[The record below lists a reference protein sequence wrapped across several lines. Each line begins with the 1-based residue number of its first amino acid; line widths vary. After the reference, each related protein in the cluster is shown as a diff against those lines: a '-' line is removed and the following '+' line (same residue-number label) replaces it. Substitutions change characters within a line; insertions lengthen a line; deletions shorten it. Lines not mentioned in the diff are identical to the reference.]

1 MLEFW
6 FCAIALIIT
15 LANVINM
22 RVVGL
27 KGVTTISESVD
38 VLIPMR
44 DEEDNVEGSLK
55 STLNSEL
62 LEASSVYALDDNST
76 DQTGKLISEFKVN
89 KLIGSELPAGW
100 LGKVWACHNLSKAG
114 SGKYLVFLDAD
125 VRLHPYAIA
134 SAITR
139 MNKFGWDFISP
150 YPRQIAGSFL
160 EKLIQP
166 LLQWSWLASV
176 PLRLAEKFPNRSM
189 TIANGQFFVVKRSA
203 YEEAGG
209 HAAIP
214 GEVLDDL
221 ELARLLISK
230 GFKGGVADGSAVAS
244 CRMYKT
250 NSQLIDGY
258 TKSLWKAFGGQL
270 GTVVTI
276 ILLFFT
282 GISPY
287 LGIGAPATFIF
298 LSRFLAAI
306 KTRSNPA
313 YAFLHPI
320 SITILL
326 YLIVLS
332 SIRKSRGTLIWRG
345 RIVS

>member
-1 MLEFW
+1 MIEFW
-6 FCAIALIIT
+6 LCAFALIIT

-27 KGVTTISESVD
+27 KGATSIGETVD

-44 DEEDNVEGSLK
+44 NEEENVEGCLK
-55 STLNSEL
+55 SVLNSEL
-62 LEASSVYALDDNST
+62 LDVSKVFVLDDGSSDST
-76 DQTGKLISEFKVN
+76 AELIGQFKVD
-89 KLIGSELPAGW
+89 KLIGTQPPTGW
-100 LGKVWACHNLSKAG
+100 LGKVWACHNLAQVG
-114 SGKYLVFLDAD
+114 SGKYLVFMDAD

-134 SAITR
+134 SAITQ

-150 YPRQIAGSFL
+150 YPRQISGSFL

-176 PLRLAEKFPNRSM
+176 PLRIAEKFPNRSM
-189 TIANGQFFVVKRSA
+189 TIANGQFFIVKRSA
-203 YEEAGG
+203 YNTSGG
-209 HAAIP
+209 HASIP
-214 GEVLDDL
+214 NEVLDDL

-244 CRMYKT
+244 CRMYKN

-258 TKSLWKAFGGQL
+258 TKSLWRAFGGQF
-270 GTVVTI
+270 GTLVAI
-276 ILLFFT
+276 FLLYFT

-287 LGIGAPATFIF
+287 LGIGAPASFIF
-298 LSRFLAAI
+298 LSRVLAAI

-320 SITILL
+320 SILVLL

-332 SIRKSRGTLIWRG
+332 SIRKSRGTLQWRG
-345 RIVS
+345 RAIS

>member
-6 FCAIALIIT
+6 LCAIALIIT

-22 RVVGL
+22 RVVGI
-27 KGVTTISESVD
+27 KGAATISESVD

-55 STLNSEL
+55 SALNSEL
-62 LEASSVYALDDNST
+62 LEASNVYVLDDGST
-76 DQTGKLISEFKVN
+76 DQTGQLISEFKVK
-89 KLIGSELPAGW
+89 KLTGTELPAGW
-100 LGKVWACHNLSKAG
+100 LGKVWACHNLSHAG
-114 SGKYLVFLDAD
+114 TGKYLVFLDAD

-189 TIANGQFFVVKRSA
+189 TIANGQFFVVKRNA
-203 YEEAGG
+203 YEECGG

-221 ELARLLISK
+221 ELARLLVSK

-244 CRMYKT
+244 CRMYKS

-258 TKSLWKAFGGQL
+258 TKSLWKAFGGRT
-270 GTVVTI
+270 GTAVAI
-276 ILLFFT
+276 LLLFFT

-287 LGIGAPATFIF
+287 LGIGAPASFIF
-298 LSRFLAAI
+298 LSRVLAAI

-320 SITILL
+320 SIVILL
-326 YLIVLS
+326 YLITLS
-332 SIRKSRGTLIWRG
+332 SARKSRGTLIWRG
-345 RIVS
+345 RTIS

>member
-1 MLEFW
+1 MIEFW
-6 FCAIALIIT
+6 ICAIALIIT
-15 LANVINM
+15 VVNVINM

-27 KGVTTISESVD
+27 KGAANISESTD

-44 DEEDNVEGSLK
+44 NEEENVDGCLK
-55 STLNSEL
+55 SVMSSEL
-62 LEASSVYALDDNST
+62 LETSRVFVLDDGST
-76 DQTGKLISEFKVN
+76 DSTPQLISQFKVE
-89 KLIGSELPAGW
+89 KLTGIEPPADW
-100 LGKVWACHNLSKAG
+100 LGKNWACHNLSQAG
-114 SGKYLVFLDAD
+114 SGKYLVFIDAD

-134 SAITR
+134 SAITN

-176 PLRLAEKFPNRSM
+176 PLRIAEKFPSRSM
-189 TIANGQFFVVKRSA
+189 TIANGQFFIVKRSV
-203 YEEAGG
+203 YEKSGG
-209 HAAIP
+209 HAAIA

-221 ELARLLISK
+221 ELARLLISQ
-230 GFKGGVADGSAVAS
+230 GFKGGVADGSSVAS
-244 CRMYKT
+244 CRMYKR

-258 TKSLWKAFGGQL
+258 TKSLWRAFGGQL
-270 GTVVTI
+270 GTLVAI
-276 ILLFFT
+276 ILLYLT
-282 GISPY
+282 GVSPF
-287 LGIGAPATFIF
+287 LGIGAPALFIF
-298 LSRFLAAI
+298 LSRVLAAI

-320 SITILL
+320 SILVLL

-332 SIRKSRGTLIWRG
+332 SIRKSRGTLQWRG
-345 RIVS
+345 RAIL

>member
-1 MLEFW
+1 MIEFW
-6 FCAIALIIT
+6 LCAFALIIT

-27 KGVTTISESVD
+27 KGATSVGETVD

-44 DEEDNVEGSLK
+44 NEEENVEGCLK
-55 STLNSEL
+55 SVLNSEL
-62 LEASSVYALDDNST
+62 LDVSKVFVLDDGSNDST
-76 DQTGKLISEFKVN
+76 AELIGQFKVD
-89 KLIGSELPAGW
+89 KLIGTQPPTGW
-100 LGKVWACHNLSKAG
+100 LGKVWACHNLAQVGK
-114 SGKYLVFLDAD
+114 GKYLVFMDAD

-134 SAITR
+134 SAITK

-150 YPRQIAGSFL
+150 YPRQISGSFL

-176 PLRLAEKFPNRSM
+176 PLRIAEKFPNRSM
-189 TIANGQFFVVKRSA
+189 TIANGQFFIVKRSA
-203 YEEAGG
+203 YNTSGG
-209 HAAIP
+209 HASIP
-214 GEVLDDL
+214 NEVLDDL

-244 CRMYKT
+244 CRMYKN
-250 NSQLIDGY
+250 NSQLIEGY
-258 TKSLWKAFGGQL
+258 TKSLWKAFGGQF
-270 GTVVTI
+270 GTLI
-276 ILLFFT
+276 AIFLLYFT

-287 LGIGAPATFIF
+287 LGIGAPASFIF
-298 LSRFLAAI
+298 LSRVLAAL

-320 SITILL
+320 SILVLL

-332 SIRKSRGTLIWRG
+332 SIRKSRGTLQWRG
-345 RIVS
+345 RAI

>member
-15 LANVINM
+15 VVNVINM

-27 KGVTTISESVD
+27 KGVTTIGESVD

-44 DEEDNVEGSLK
+44 DEEENVEGSLK

-89 KLIGSELPAGW
+89 KLTGTQLPAGW

-176 PLRLAEKFPNRSM
+176 PLRLAEKFPNRSI
-189 TIANGQFFVVKRSA
+189 TIANGQFFIVKRSA

-258 TKSLWKAFGGQL
+258 TKSLWKAFGGQF
-270 GTVVTI
+270 GTIVAI

-320 SITILL
+320 SIVILL

-332 SIRKSRGTLIWRG
+332 SVRKSRGTLIWRG
-345 RIVS
+345 RTVS

>member
-6 FCAIALIIT
+6 LCAIALIIT
-15 LANVINM
+15 VVNIINM

-27 KGVTTISESVD
+27 KGATTVSETID

-44 DEEDNVEGSLK
+44 DEEENVEACLK
-55 STLNSEL
+55 SVLNSEL
-62 LEASSVYALDDNST
+62 LEASKVYVLDDGSSDST
-76 DQTGKLISEFKVN
+76 GQLISEFKVN
-89 KLIGSELPAGW
+89 KLTGTPLPSGW
-100 LGKVWACHNLSKAG
+100 LGKVWACHNLAQSG
-114 SGKYLVFLDAD
+114 SGKYLVFMDAD

-134 SAITR
+134 SSITR

-166 LLQWSWLASV
+166 LLQWSWLASI

-189 TIANGQFFVVKRSA
+189 TIANGQFFIVKRSA
-203 YEEAGG
+203 YEKSGG
-209 HAAIP
+209 HAEIS

-221 ELARLLISK
+221 ELARLLVSH

-244 CRMYKT
+244 CRMYKS
-250 NSQLIDGY
+250 NAQLIDGY

-270 GTVVTI
+270 GTVVAI
-276 ILLFFT
+276 LLLFFT

-287 LGIGAPATFIF
+287 LGIGAPASFIF
-298 LSRFLAAI
+298 LSRVLAAI

-320 SITILL
+320 SIVLL
-326 YLIVLS
+326 IYLITLS
-332 SIRKSRGTLIWRG
+332 SIRKSRGTLTWRG
-345 RIVS
+345 RELS

>member
-15 LANVINM
+15 VVNVINM

-27 KGVTTISESVD
+27 KGVTTIGESVD

-62 LEASSVYALDDNST
+62 LEASSVYVLDDGST

-89 KLIGSELPAGW
+89 KLTGTELPAGW

-189 TIANGQFFVVKRSA
+189 TIANGQFFIVKRSA

-258 TKSLWKAFGGQL
+258 TKSLWKAFGGQF
-270 GTVVTI
+270 GTVVAI

-320 SITILL
+320 SIVILL
-326 YLIVLS
+326 YLITLS

-345 RIVS
+345 RTIS

>member
-1 MLEFW
+1 MIEFW
-6 FCAIALIIT
+6 LCAFALIIT
-15 LANVINM
+15 VANVINM

-27 KGVTTISESVD
+27 KGATSLSETVD

-44 DEEDNVEGSLK
+44 NEEENVEGCLK
-55 STLNSEL
+55 SVLNSEL
-62 LEASSVYALDDNST
+62 LDVSKVFVLDDGSSDST
-76 DQTGKLISEFKVN
+76 AELIGQFKVD
-89 KLIGSELPAGW
+89 KLIGTQPPTGW
-100 LGKVWACHNLSKAG
+100 LGKVWACHNLAQVG
-114 SGKYLVFLDAD
+114 SGKYLVFIDAD

-134 SAITR
+134 SAITK

-150 YPRQIAGSFL
+150 YPRQISGSFL

-176 PLRLAEKFPNRSM
+176 PLRVAEKFPNRSM
-189 TIANGQFFVVKRSA
+189 TIANGQFFIVKRSA
-203 YEEAGG
+203 YNTSGG

-214 GEVLDDL
+214 DEVLDDL

-244 CRMYKT
+244 CRMYKS

-258 TKSLWKAFGGQL
+258 TKSLWKAFGGQF
-270 GTVVTI
+270 GTLVAI
-276 ILLFFT
+276 FLLYFT

-287 LGIGAPATFIF
+287 LGIGAPATFVF
-298 LSRFLAAI
+298 LSRVLAAI

-320 SITILL
+320 SILILL

-332 SIRKSRGTLIWRG
+332 SIRKSRGTLQWRG
-345 RIVS
+345 RAI

>member
-6 FCAIALIIT
+6 LCAIALIIT
-15 LANVINM
+15 VTNVINM

-27 KGVTTISESVD
+27 KGAATVSESVD

-55 STLNSEL
+55 SALNSEL
-62 LEASSVYALDDNST
+62 LESSSVYALDDNST

-89 KLIGSELPAGW
+89 KLIGAELPAGW
-100 LGKVWACHNLSKAG
+100 LGKIWACHNLSQAG
-114 SGKYLVFLDAD
+114 TGNYLVFLDAD

-134 SAITR
+134 SAITK
-139 MNKFGWDFISP
+139 MNNFGWDFISP

-221 ELARLLISK
+221 ELARLLVSK

-258 TKSLWKAFGGQL
+258 TKSLWKAFGGQF
-270 GTVVTI
+270 GTVVAI
-276 ILLFFT
+276 LLLFFT

-287 LGIGAPATFIF
+287 LGIGAPATFIL

-320 SITILL
+320 SIAILI

-332 SIRKSRGTLIWRG
+332 SMRKSRGTLIWRG
-345 RIVS
+345 RTIS

>member
-1 MLEFW
+1 MIEFW
-6 FCAIALIIT
+6 LCAIALIIT
-15 LANVINM
+15 VANVINM
-22 RVVGL
+22 RVVGI
-27 KGVTTISESVD
+27 KGATSVGETVD

-44 DEEDNVEGSLK
+44 NEEENVEGCLK
-55 STLNSEL
+55 SVLNSEL
-62 LEASSVYALDDNST
+62 LDVSKVFVLDDGSSDST
-76 DQTGKLISEFKVN
+76 AELIGQFKVD
-89 KLIGSELPAGW
+89 KLIGTQPPTGW
-100 LGKVWACHNLSKAG
+100 LGKVWACHNLAQVG
-114 SGKYLVFLDAD
+114 SGKYLVFIDAD

-134 SAITR
+134 SAITK

-150 YPRQIAGSFL
+150 YPRQISGSFL

-176 PLRLAEKFPNRSM
+176 PLRVAEKFPNRSM
-189 TIANGQFFVVKRSA
+189 TIANGQFFIVKRSA
-203 YEEAGG
+203 YNTSGG

-214 GEVLDDL
+214 DEVLDDL

-244 CRMYKT
+244 CRMYKS

-258 TKSLWKAFGGQL
+258 TKSLWKAFGGQF
-270 GTVVTI
+270 GTLVAI
-276 ILLFFT
+276 FLLYFT

-287 LGIGAPATFIF
+287 LGIGAPATFVF
-298 LSRFLAAI
+298 LSRVLAAI

-320 SITILL
+320 SILILL

-332 SIRKSRGTLIWRG
+332 SIRKSRGTLQWRG
-345 RIVS
+345 RAI

>member
-15 LANVINM
+15 VVNVINM

-27 KGVTTISESVD
+27 KGVTTVGESVD

-62 LEASSVYALDDNST
+62 LEASSIYVLDDGST

-89 KLIGSELPAGW
+89 KLTGTQLPAGW

-189 TIANGQFFVVKRSA
+189 TIANGQFFIVKRSA

-258 TKSLWKAFGGQL
+258 TKSLWKAFGGQF
-270 GTVVTI
+270 GTIVAI

-320 SITILL
+320 SIVILL
-326 YLIVLS
+326 YLITLS

-345 RIVS
+345 RTVS

>member
-1 MLEFW
+1 MIEFW
-6 FCAIALIIT
+6 LCAIALIIT
-15 LANVINM
+15 VANVINM
-22 RVVGL
+22 RVVGI
-27 KGVTTISESVD
+27 KGATSVGETVD

-44 DEEDNVEGSLK
+44 NEEENVEGCLK
-55 STLNSEL
+55 SVLNSEL
-62 LEASSVYALDDNST
+62 LDVSKVFVLDDGSSDST
-76 DQTGKLISEFKVN
+76 AELIGQFKVD
-89 KLIGSELPAGW
+89 KLSGTQPPTGW
-100 LGKVWACHNLSKAG
+100 LGKVWACHNLAQVG
-114 SGKYLVFLDAD
+114 SGKYLVFVDAD

-134 SAITR
+134 SSITK

-150 YPRQIAGSFL
+150 YPRQISGSFL

-176 PLRLAEKFPNRSM
+176 PLRIAEKFPNRSM
-189 TIANGQFFVVKRSA
+189 TIANGQFFIVKRSA
-203 YEEAGG
+203 YNTSGG
-209 HAAIP
+209 HAVIP
-214 GEVLDDL
+214 DEVLDDL

-244 CRMYKT
+244 CRMYKS

-258 TKSLWKAFGGQL
+258 TKSLWKAFGGQF
-270 GTVVTI
+270 GT
-276 ILLFFT
+276 LLAIFLLYFT

-298 LSRFLAAI
+298 LSRVLAAI

-320 SITILL
+320 SILILL

-332 SIRKSRGTLIWRG
+332 SIRKSRGTLQWRG
-345 RIVS
+345 RAI

>member
-1 MLEFW
+1 MIEFW
-6 FCAIALIIT
+6 LCAFALIIT
-15 LANVINM
+15 VANVINM

-27 KGVTTISESVD
+27 KGATSLSETVD

-44 DEEDNVEGSLK
+44 NEEENVEGCLK
-55 STLNSEL
+55 SVLNSEL
-62 LEASSVYALDDNST
+62 LDVSKVFVLDDGSSDST
-76 DQTGKLISEFKVN
+76 AELIGQFKVD
-89 KLIGSELPAGW
+89 KLSGTQPPTGW
-100 LGKVWACHNLSKAG
+100 LGKVWACHNLAQVG
-114 SGKYLVFLDAD
+114 SGKYLVFVDAD

-134 SAITR
+134 SSITK
-139 MNKFGWDFISP
+139 MNKFNWDFISP
-150 YPRQIAGSFL
+150 YPRQISGSFL

-176 PLRLAEKFPNRSM
+176 PLRIAEKFPNRSM
-189 TIANGQFFVVKRSA
+189 TIANGQFFIVKRSA
-203 YEEAGG
+203 YNTSGG
-209 HAAIP
+209 HAAISD
-214 GEVLDDL
+214 EVLDDL

-244 CRMYKT
+244 CRMYKS

-258 TKSLWKAFGGQL
+258 TKSLWKAFGGQF
-270 GTVVTI
+270 GTLVAI
-276 ILLFFT
+276 FLLYFT

-287 LGIGAPATFIF
+287 LGIGAPATFVF
-298 LSRFLAAI
+298 LSRVLAAI

-320 SITILL
+320 SILILL

-332 SIRKSRGTLIWRG
+332 SIRKSRGTLQWRG
-345 RIVS
+345 RAI

>member
-1 MLEFW
+1 MIEFW
-6 FCAIALIIT
+6 LCAFALIIT
-15 LANVINM
+15 VANVINM

-27 KGVTTISESVD
+27 KGATSVGETVD

-44 DEEDNVEGSLK
+44 NEEENVEGCLK
-55 STLNSEL
+55 SVLNSEL
-62 LEASSVYALDDNST
+62 LDVSKVFVLDDGSSDST
-76 DQTGKLISEFKVN
+76 AELIGQFKVD
-89 KLIGSELPAGW
+89 KLIGTQPPTGW
-100 LGKVWACHNLSKAG
+100 LGKVWACHNLAQVG
-114 SGKYLVFLDAD
+114 SGKYLVFVDAD

-134 SAITR
+134 SSITK

-150 YPRQIAGSFL
+150 YPRQISGSFL

-176 PLRLAEKFPNRSM
+176 PLRVAEKFPNRSM
-189 TIANGQFFVVKRSA
+189 TIANGQFFIVKRSA
-203 YEEAGG
+203 YNTSGG

-214 GEVLDDL
+214 DEVLDDL

-244 CRMYKT
+244 CRMYKS

-258 TKSLWKAFGGQL
+258 TKSLWKAFGGQF
-270 GTVVTI
+270 GTLVAI
-276 ILLFFT
+276 FLLYFT

-287 LGIGAPATFIF
+287 IGIGAPATFIF
-298 LSRFLAAI
+298 LSRVLAAI
-306 KTRSNPA
+306 KTRSNPV

-320 SITILL
+320 SILILL

-332 SIRKSRGTLIWRG
+332 SIRKSRGTLQWRG
-345 RIVS
+345 RAI

>member
-6 FCAIALIIT
+6 LCAIALIIT
-15 LANVINM
+15 VVNVINM

-27 KGVTTISESVD
+27 KGATTVSETID

-44 DEEDNVEGSLK
+44 DEEENVEACLK
-55 STLNSEL
+55 SVLNSEL
-62 LEASSVYALDDNST
+62 LEASNVYVLDDGSSDST
-76 DQTGKLISEFKVN
+76 GQLIGEFKVN
-89 KLIGSELPAGW
+89 KLTGTPLPSGW
-100 LGKVWACHNLSKAG
+100 LGKVWACHNLAQNG
-114 SGKYLVFLDAD
+114 SGKYLVFMDAD

-134 SAITR
+134 SSITR

-189 TIANGQFFVVKRSA
+189 TIANGQFFIVKRSA
-203 YEEAGG
+203 YEKSGG
-209 HAAIP
+209 HAEIS

-221 ELARLLISK
+221 ELARLLVSH

-244 CRMYKT
+244 CRMYKS
-250 NSQLIDGY
+250 NAQLIDGY

-270 GTVVTI
+270 GTVVAI
-276 ILLFFT
+276 LLLFFT

-287 LGIGAPATFIF
+287 LGIGAPASFIF
-298 LSRFLAAI
+298 LSRVLAAI

-320 SITILL
+320 SIIILL

-332 SIRKSRGTLIWRG
+332 SMRKSRGTLTWRG
-345 RIVS
+345 RTIS

>member
-15 LANVINM
+15 VVNVINM

-27 KGVTTISESVD
+27 KGVTTIGESVD

-44 DEEDNVEGSLK
+44 DEEDNVGGSLK
-55 STLNSEL
+55 SALNSEL
-62 LEASSVYALDDNST
+62 LEASSVYVLDDGST

-89 KLIGSELPAGW
+89 KLTGTGLPAGW

-150 YPRQIAGSFL
+150 YPKQIAGSFL

-189 TIANGQFFVVKRSA
+189 TIANGQFFIVKRSA

-258 TKSLWKAFGGQL
+258 TKSLWKAFGGQF
-270 GTVVTI
+270 GTVVAI

-320 SITILL
+320 SIVILL
-326 YLIVLS
+326 YLITLS

-345 RIVS
+345 RTVS

>member
-1 MLEFW
+1 MIEFW
-6 FCAIALIIT
+6 LCAIALIIT
-15 LANVINM
+15 VTNAINM

-27 KGVTTISESVD
+27 KGAETVSESVD

-44 DEEDNVEGSLK
+44 NEEENVEGCLK
-55 STLNSEL
+55 SVINSEL
-62 LEASSVYALDDNST
+62 LETSRVFVLNDGSSDST
-76 DQTGKLISEFKVN
+76 DQLIDQFKVE
-89 KLIGSELPAGW
+89 KLTGTEPPAGW
-100 LGKVWACHNLSKAG
+100 LGKIWACHNLAQSG
-114 SGKYLVFLDAD
+114 SGKYLVFMDAD

-134 SAITR
+134 SAITK
-139 MNKFGWDFISP
+139 MNQLGWDFISP
-150 YPRQIAGSFL
+150 YPKQIAGSIL

-176 PLRLAEKFPNRSM
+176 PLRLSEKFPNRSM
-189 TIANGQFFVVKRSA
+189 TIANGQFFIVKRSA
-203 YEEAGG
+203 YEKSGG
-209 HAAIP
+209 HTSIS

-221 ELARLLISK
+221 ELARLLISQR
-230 GFKGGVADGSAVAS
+230 FKGGVADGSAVAS
-244 CRMYKT
+244 CRMYKN

-270 GTVVTI
+270 GT
-276 ILLFFT
+276 ILAIFVLFFT

-287 LGIGAPATFIF
+287 LGVGAPASFIF
-298 LSRFLAAI
+298 LSRVLAAI

-320 SITILL
+320 SILVLL

-345 RIVS
+345 RTIS

>member
-6 FCAIALIIT
+6 LCAIALIIT
-15 LANVINM
+15 VVNVINM

-27 KGVTTISESVD
+27 KGATTVSETID

-44 DEEDNVEGSLK
+44 DEEENVEGCLK
-55 STLNSEL
+55 SVLNSEL
-62 LEASSVYALDDNST
+62 LEASKVYVLDDGSSDST
-76 DQTGKLISEFKVN
+76 GQLISEFKVN
-89 KLIGSELPAGW
+89 KLTGAELPAGW
-100 LGKVWACHNLSKAG
+100 LGKLWACHNLSQAG
-114 SGKYLVFLDAD
+114 TGKYLVFLDAD

-134 SAITR
+134 SAISK

-189 TIANGQFFVVKRSA
+189 TIANGQFFIVKRSA
-203 YEEAGG
+203 YEKSGG
-209 HAAIP
+209 HAEIS

-221 ELARLLISK
+221 ELARLLVSH

-258 TKSLWKAFGGQL
+258 TKSLWKAFGGQF
-270 GTVVTI
+270 GTVVAI
-276 ILLFFT
+276 LLLFFT

-320 SITILL
+320 SIIILL

-332 SIRKSRGTLIWRG
+332 SMRKSRGTLTWRG
-345 RIVS
+345 RTIS

>member
-6 FCAIALIIT
+6 LCAIALIIT

-22 RVVGL
+22 RVVGV
-27 KGVTTISESVD
+27 KGAATISESVD

-55 STLNSEL
+55 SALNSEL
-62 LEASSVYALDDNST
+62 LEASNVYVLDDGST
-76 DQTGKLISEFKVN
+76 DQTGELISEFKVK
-89 KLIGSELPAGW
+89 KLTGTELPAGW
-100 LGKVWACHNLSKAG
+100 LGKVWACHNLSHAG
-114 SGKYLVFLDAD
+114 TGKYLVFLDAD

-176 PLRLAEKFPNRSM
+176 PLRLTEKFPNRSM
-189 TIANGQFFVVKRSA
+189 TIANGQFFVVKRNA
-203 YEEAGG
+203 YEECGG

-221 ELARLLISK
+221 ELARLLVSK

-244 CRMYKT
+244 CRMYKS

-258 TKSLWKAFGGQL
+258 TKSLWKAFGGRT
-270 GTVVTI
+270 GTAVAI
-276 ILLFFT
+276 LLLFFT
-282 GISPY
+282 GVSPY
-287 LGIGAPATFIF
+287 LGIGAPASFIF
-298 LSRFLAAI
+298 LSRVLAAI
-306 KTRSNPA
+306 KTRSNPV

-320 SITILL
+320 SILILL
-326 YLIVLS
+326 YLITLS
-332 SIRKSRGTLIWRG
+332 SARKSRGTLIWRG
-345 RIVS
+345 RTIS

>member
-1 MLEFW
+1 MIEFW
-6 FCAIALIIT
+6 LCAFVLVIT

-27 KGVTTISESVD
+27 KGAASVSETVD

-44 DEEDNVEGSLK
+44 NEEENVEGCLK
-55 STLNSEL
+55 SVLNSEL
-62 LEASSVYALDDNST
+62 LDVNKVFVLDDGSSDST
-76 DQTGKLISEFKVN
+76 AELIDQFKVD
-89 KLIGSELPAGW
+89 KLIGTQPPTGW
-100 LGKVWACHNLSKAG
+100 LGKVWACHNLAQVG
-114 SGKYLVFLDAD
+114 SGKYLVFMDAD

-134 SAITR
+134 SAITK

-150 YPRQIAGSFL
+150 YPRQISGSFL

-176 PLRLAEKFPNRSM
+176 PLRIAEKFPNRSM
-189 TIANGQFFVVKRSA
+189 TIANGQFFIVKRSA
-203 YEEAGG
+203 YNTSGG
-209 HAAIP
+209 HASIP
-214 GEVLDDL
+214 NEVLDDL

-230 GFKGGVADGSAVAS
+230 GFKGGVADGSSVAS
-244 CRMYKT
+244 CRMYKN

-258 TKSLWKAFGGQL
+258 TKSLWKAFGGQF
-270 GTVVTI
+270 GTLVAI
-276 ILLFFT
+276 FLLYFT

-287 LGIGAPATFIF
+287 LGIGAPASFIF
-298 LSRFLAAI
+298 LSRVLAAI

-320 SITILL
+320 SILVLL

-332 SIRKSRGTLIWRG
+332 SIRKSRGTLQWRG
-345 RIVS
+345 RAIS

>member
-1 MLEFW
+1 MIEFW
-6 FCAIALIIT
+6 LCAFALIIT
-15 LANVINM
+15 VANVINM

-27 KGVTTISESVD
+27 KGATSLSETVD

-44 DEEDNVEGSLK
+44 NEEENVEGCLK
-55 STLNSEL
+55 SVLNSEL
-62 LEASSVYALDDNST
+62 LDVSKVFVLDDGSSDST
-76 DQTGKLISEFKVN
+76 AELIGQFKVD
-89 KLIGSELPAGW
+89 KLIGTQPPTGW
-100 LGKVWACHNLSKAG
+100 LGKVWACHNLAQVG
-114 SGKYLVFLDAD
+114 SGKYLVFIDAD

-134 SAITR
+134 SAITK

-150 YPRQIAGSFL
+150 YPRQISGSFL

-176 PLRLAEKFPNRSM
+176 PLRVAEKFPNRSM
-189 TIANGQFFVVKRSA
+189 TIANGQFFIVKRSA
-203 YEEAGG
+203 YNTSGG

-214 GEVLDDL
+214 DEVLDDL

-244 CRMYKT
+244 CRMYKR

-258 TKSLWKAFGGQL
+258 TKSLWKAFGGQF
-270 GTVVTI
+270 GTLVAI
-276 ILLFFT
+276 FLLYFT

-287 LGIGAPATFIF
+287 IGIGAPATFIF
-298 LSRFLAAI
+298 LSRVLAAI
-306 KTRSNPA
+306 KTRSNPV

-320 SITILL
+320 SILILL
-326 YLIVLS
+326 YFIVLS
-332 SIRKSRGTLIWRG
+332 SIRKSRGTLQWRG
-345 RIVS
+345 RAI

>member
-15 LANVINM
+15 VVNVINM

-27 KGVTTISESVD
+27 KGVTTIGESVD

-62 LEASSVYALDDNST
+62 LEASSIYVLDDGST

-89 KLIGSELPAGW
+89 KLTGTELPAGW

-189 TIANGQFFVVKRSA
+189 TIANGQFFIVKRSA

-258 TKSLWKAFGGQL
+258 TKSLWKAFGGQF
-270 GTVVTI
+270 GTIVAI

-320 SITILL
+320 SIVILL
-326 YLIVLS
+326 YLITLS

-345 RIVS
+345 RTVS

>member
-15 LANVINM
+15 VVNVINM

-27 KGVTTISESVD
+27 KGVTTIGESVD

-44 DEEDNVEGSLK
+44 DEEENVEGSLK

-62 LEASSVYALDDNST
+62 LEASSVYVLDDGST

-89 KLIGSELPAGW
+89 KLTGTQLPAGW

-189 TIANGQFFVVKRSA
+189 TIANGQFFIVKRSA

-258 TKSLWKAFGGQL
+258 TKSLWKAFGGQF
-270 GTVVTI
+270 GTIVAI

-320 SITILL
+320 SIVILL
-326 YLIVLS
+326 YLITLS

-345 RIVS
+345 RTVS

>member
-1 MLEFW
+1 MIEFW
-6 FCAIALIIT
+6 LCAFALIIT

-27 KGVTTISESVD
+27 KGATSVGETVD

-44 DEEDNVEGSLK
+44 NEEENVEGCLK
-55 STLNSEL
+55 SVLNSEL
-62 LEASSVYALDDNST
+62 LDVSKVFVLDDGSSDST
-76 DQTGKLISEFKVN
+76 AEIIGQFKVE
-89 KLIGSELPAGW
+89 KLIGTQPPTGW
-100 LGKVWACHNLSKAG
+100 LGKVWACHNLAQVG
-114 SGKYLVFLDAD
+114 SGKYLVFIDAD

-134 SAITR
+134 SSITK

-150 YPRQIAGSFL
+150 YPRQISGSFL
-160 EKLIQP
+160 ERLIQP

-176 PLRLAEKFPNRSM
+176 PLRIAEKFPNRSM
-189 TIANGQFFVVKRSA
+189 TIANGQFFIVKRSA
-203 YEEAGG
+203 YNTSGG
-209 HAAIP
+209 HASIP
-214 GEVLDDL
+214 NEVLDDL

-244 CRMYKT
+244 CRMYKN

-258 TKSLWKAFGGQL
+258 TKSLWKAFGGQF
-270 GTVVTI
+270 GTLVAI
-276 ILLFFT
+276 FLLYFT

-287 LGIGAPATFIF
+287 LGIGAPASFIF
-298 LSRFLAAI
+298 LSRVLAAI

-320 SITILL
+320 SILVLL

-332 SIRKSRGTLIWRG
+332 SIRKSRGTLQWRG
-345 RIVS
+345 RAIS

>member
-1 MLEFW
+1 MIEFW
-6 FCAIALIIT
+6 LCAIALIIT
-15 LANVINM
+15 VANVINM

-27 KGVTTISESVD
+27 KGATSLSETVD

-44 DEEDNVEGSLK
+44 NEEENVEGCLK
-55 STLNSEL
+55 SVLNSEL
-62 LEASSVYALDDNST
+62 LDVSKVFVLDDGSSDST
-76 DQTGKLISEFKVN
+76 AELIGQFKVD
-89 KLIGSELPAGW
+89 KLIGTQPPTGW
-100 LGKVWACHNLSKAG
+100 LGKVWACHNLAQVG
-114 SGKYLVFLDAD
+114 SGKYLVFIDAD

-134 SAITR
+134 SAITK

-150 YPRQIAGSFL
+150 YPRQISGSFL

-176 PLRLAEKFPNRSM
+176 PLRVAEKFPNRSM
-189 TIANGQFFVVKRSA
+189 TIANGQFFIVKRSA
-203 YEEAGG
+203 YNTSGG

-214 GEVLDDL
+214 DEVLDDL

-244 CRMYKT
+244 CRMYKS

-258 TKSLWKAFGGQL
+258 TKSLWKAFGGQF
-270 GTVVTI
+270 GTLVAI
-276 ILLFFT
+276 FLLYFT

-287 LGIGAPATFIF
+287 LGIGAPATFVF
-298 LSRFLAAI
+298 LSRVLAAI

-320 SITILL
+320 SILILL

-332 SIRKSRGTLIWRG
+332 SIRKSRGTLQWRG
-345 RIVS
+345 RAI

>member
-1 MLEFW
+1 MIEFW
-6 FCAIALIIT
+6 LCAFALIIT

-27 KGVTTISESVD
+27 KGATSVGERVD

-44 DEEDNVEGSLK
+44 NEEENVEGCIK
-55 STLNSEL
+55 SVMNSEL
-62 LEASSVYALDDNST
+62 LETSRVFVLDDGSSDST
-76 DQTGKLISEFKVN
+76 SQLISQFKVE
-89 KLIGSELPAGW
+89 KLTGTPPPARW
-100 LGKVWACHNLSKAG
+100 LGKVWACHNLAQCG
-114 SGKYLVFLDAD
+114 SGKYLVFIDAD

-134 SAITR
+134 SAITK

-150 YPRQIAGSFL
+150 YPRQISGSFL

-176 PLRLAEKFPNRSM
+176 PLRIAEKFPNRSM
-189 TIANGQFFVVKRSA
+189 TIANGQFFIVKRTA
-203 YEEAGG
+203 YNTSGG

-214 GEVLDDL
+214 DEVLDDL

-244 CRMYKT
+244 CRMYKS
-250 NSQLIDGY
+250 NSELIDGY
-258 TKSLWKAFGGQL
+258 TKSLWKAFGGQF
-270 GTVVTI
+270 GTLVAI
-276 ILLFFT
+276 FLLYFT

-287 LGIGAPATFIF
+287 LGIGAPASFIF
-298 LSRFLAAI
+298 LSRVLAAI

-313 YAFLHPI
+313 YALLHPI
-320 SITILL
+320 SILVLL

-332 SIRKSRGTLIWRG
+332 SIRKSRGTLQWRG
-345 RIVS
+345 RAI

>member
-15 LANVINM
+15 VVNVINM

-27 KGVTTISESVD
+27 KGVTTIGESVD

-62 LEASSVYALDDNST
+62 LEASSVYVLDDGST

-89 KLIGSELPAGW
+89 KLTGTELPAGW

-150 YPRQIAGSFL
+150 YPKQIAGSFL

-189 TIANGQFFVVKRSA
+189 TIANGQFFIVKRSA

-258 TKSLWKAFGGQL
+258 TKSLWKAFGGQF
-270 GTVVTI
+270 GTVVAI

-320 SITILL
+320 SIVILL
-326 YLIVLS
+326 YLITLS

-345 RIVS
+345 RTVS

>member
-1 MLEFW
+1 MIEFW
-6 FCAIALIIT
+6 LCAFALIIT
-15 LANVINM
+15 VANVINM

-27 KGVTTISESVD
+27 KGATSLSETVD

-44 DEEDNVEGSLK
+44 NEEENVEGCLK
-55 STLNSEL
+55 SVLNSEL
-62 LEASSVYALDDNST
+62 LDVSKVFVLDDGSSDST
-76 DQTGKLISEFKVN
+76 AELIGQFKVD
-89 KLIGSELPAGW
+89 KLIGTQPPTGW
-100 LGKVWACHNLSKAG
+100 LGKVWACHNLAQVG
-114 SGKYLVFLDAD
+114 SGKYLVFIDAD

-134 SAITR
+134 SAITK

-150 YPRQIAGSFL
+150 YPRQISGSFL

-176 PLRLAEKFPNRSM
+176 PLRVAEKFPNRSM
-189 TIANGQFFVVKRSA
+189 TIANGQFFIVKRSA
-203 YEEAGG
+203 YNTSGG

-214 GEVLDDL
+214 DEVLDDL

-244 CRMYKT
+244 CRMYKR

-258 TKSLWKAFGGQL
+258 TKSLWKAFGGQF
-270 GTVVTI
+270 GT
-276 ILLFFT
+276 LLAIFLLYFT

-287 LGIGAPATFIF
+287 LGIGAPATFVF
-298 LSRFLAAI
+298 LSRVLAAI

-320 SITILL
+320 SILILL

-332 SIRKSRGTLIWRG
+332 SIRKSRGTLQWRG
-345 RIVS
+345 RAI

>member
-15 LANVINM
+15 VVNVINM
-22 RVVGL
+22 RVVEL
-27 KGVTTISESVD
+27 KGVTTIGESVD

-44 DEEDNVEGSLK
+44 DEEENVEGSLK

-62 LEASSVYALDDNST
+62 LEASSVYVLDDGST

-89 KLIGSELPAGW
+89 KLTGTQLPAGW

-189 TIANGQFFVVKRSA
+189 TIANGQFFIVKRSA

-258 TKSLWKAFGGQL
+258 TKSLWKAFGGQF
-270 GTVVTI
+270 GTIVAI

-320 SITILL
+320 SIVILL
-326 YLIVLS
+326 YLITLS

-345 RIVS
+345 RTVS